1 MQFNI
6 KTALAI
12 FAMASVASAQQQC
25 VETLANNQCPAS
37 HPKFCAVAS
46 VFSVKVR
53 DDVTVL
59 HVEGLC
65 GPEGARATWSHL
77 AL

>member
-6 KTALAI
+6 KTSLAI

-25 VETLANNQCPAS
+25 VETPANNQCPAS

-46 VFSVKVR
+46 AFSVKGQ

-59 HVEGLC
+59 HVQWVY
-65 GPEGARATWSHL
+65 GPEGARIAWSHL
-77 AL
+77 AP